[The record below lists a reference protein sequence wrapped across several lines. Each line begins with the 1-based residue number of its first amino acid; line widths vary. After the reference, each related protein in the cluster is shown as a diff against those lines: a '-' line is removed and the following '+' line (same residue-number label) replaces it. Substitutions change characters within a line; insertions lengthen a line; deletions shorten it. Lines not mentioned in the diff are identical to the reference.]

1 MAVTQQDMLDWS
13 MKHEADD
20 ISSWFDQEKS
30 IYQSSRLLL
39 LSSSKLYG
47 MFTVSSIALSVF
59 QMLDTQ
65 RHQTFAISNTGDEMS
80 TCPVN

>member
-1 MAVTQQDMLDWS
+1 MVAVTQQEMLDWS

-30 IYQSSRLLL
+30 TYQSSRLL

-47 MFTVSSIALSVF
+47 MFTISSIALSVF

-65 RHQTFAISNTGDEMS
+65 RHQTFAISNTWDEMS
-80 TCPVN
+80 TCPMS